1 MVVHMVRRGRTAC
14 YHSRMTTGPATIT
27 ILLVQIRADDFS
39 ATHERQCVLE
49 MSGLDPDRLDS
60 VNVVDVDGIDP
71 ERYDRADGVII
82 GGSGSHSVVDDDPFT
97 EWLAADVRR
106 LADRGHPL
114 LGSCWGHQ
122 FIARALGGTVIHDPE
137 HAEVGVREAHAL
149 DAISGDPLFGH
160 LPASFPVLMGHHDRV
175 VELPPGARE
184 LVFSDTCR
192 NQAFKMEG
200 VPVYGTQ
207 FHSELTP
214 ERLIERL
221 TQFRQYMPDDD
232 QFESMK
238 SSMRPTPEAAMI
250 MPRFLEHIAG
260 N

>member
-1 MVVHMVRRGRTAC
+1 MSTVVIEAFAITSLVFIALTVF
-14 YHSRMTTGPATIT
+14 TIWSK
-27 ILLVQIRADDFS
+27 IDFS
-39 ATHERQCVLE
+39 FLGLILPVL
-49 MSGLDPDRLDS
+49 LFTL
-60 VNVVDVDGIDP
+60 
-71 ERYDRADGVII
+71 II
-82 GGSGSHSVVDDDPFT
+82 
-97 EWLAADVRR
+97 
-106 LADRGHPL
+106 
-114 LGSCWGHQ
+114 WGFFGMFAFQ
-122 FIARALGGTVIHDPE
+122 SFAFPQVYALGGTVIHDPE

-175 VELPPGARE
+175 VELPPGAHE

-221 TQFRQYMPDDD
+221 TQFRQYMPDAD

>member
-1 MVVHMVRRGRTAC
+1 
-14 YHSRMTTGPATIT
+14 MTTGPATIK
-27 ILLVQIRADDFS
+27 ILLVQIRGDDFS
-39 ATHERQCVLE
+39 ATHEQQCVLE
-49 MSGLDPDRLDS
+49 MSGLDPAQLDS

-71 ERYDRADGVII
+71 ERYDGADGIII

-106 LADRGHPL
+106 LADRGRPL

-137 HAEVGVREAHAL
+137 HAEVGVLEAHAL
-149 DAISGDPLFGH
+149 DAILDDPLFGH

-175 VELPPGARE
+175 LELPPGATE
-184 LVFSDTCR
+184 LVHSD
-192 NQAFKMEG
+192 QAFKMEG

-214 ERLIERL
+214 GRLIERL
-221 TQFRQYMPDDD
+221 TQFRQYMPDDAE
-232 QFESMK
+232 FEDLK
-238 SSMRPTPEAAMI
+238 SRMRPTPEAAMI
-250 MPRFLEHIAG
+250 LPRFLEHIARSC
-260 N
+260 